1 MPQWALMSRIMFMAR
16 TDQELSFIC
25 CQEHV
30 PDAVRADRGWSG
42 FRVQGP
48 FPLNEI
54 GVLASVLEPL
64 AQSGISILATSTFD
78 TDYFFVPDGQG
89 EGRQEGVVDGGAP
102 HRVSRGHSFYFTKA
116 KSLMSNVGM
125 NNGGNY

>member
-1 MPQWALMSRIMFMAR
+1 MKRTFIIHPLPDTYAICRLDAEEKVPQWALMSRIMFMAR

-30 PDAVRADRGWSG
+30 PDAVRADRGWCG

-64 AQSGISILATSTFD
+64 AQAGVSILASSTFD
-78 TDYFFVPDGQG
+78 TDYFFVPMAKVKDAKKALLLAG
-89 EGRQEGVVDGGAP
+89 
-102 HRVSRGHSFYFTKA
+102 HRVE
-116 KSLMSNVGM
+116 
-125 NNGGNY
+125 